1 MSSSAIDG
9 AGRNPVAV
17 ELVSEDDVTKRVALF
32 TPVYTNFTEFTWC
45 VNVTEAGQY
54 TLRFAGQ
61 SADRDRTSFID
72 DVSFVKEDAAA
83 APTLHGNLRLTVAEG
98 AKLRLDYTGIGEVDR
113 IKLGGIAVSG
123 YVSAETHP
131 QFISGDGVLYA
142 RPKPTVMIIR

>member
-1 MSSSAIDG
+1 MKQLVVLSATFAVAQIFAAEIFVG
-9 AGRNPVAV
+9 AKEEKALEVAADTV
-17 ELVSEDDVTKRVALF
+17 VVTTHGKL
-32 TPVYTNFTEFTWC
+32 
-45 VNVTEAGQY
+45 
-54 TLRFAGQ
+54 
-61 SADRDRTSFID
+61 
-72 DVSFVKEDAAA
+72 VKEGEGAL
-83 APTLHGNLRLTVAEG
+83 TLETGALAQDWEASLGVKEGALKLKETVAEG